1 MKLRVAQREAMA
13 GAHLADA
20 LREVAREYG
29 RALEETLGERLVSV
43 VLYGSVGRGEAGE
56 TSDVD
61 LLVVAERLPQGRFRR
76 QEVLEPA
83 DQRVDALLEELAGQG
98 VHTGVSVI
106 LKTPAEAKRLVP
118 LYLDMVEDAV
128 LLVDRGGFFA
138 ATLDRLRQSL
148 ARLGSRRHR
157 LGRFRYWE
165 LKPDLRPGETFS
177 L

>member
-1 MKLRVAQREAMA
+1 MSGTRLAAELRKVAEAYA
-13 GAHLADA
+13 
-20 LREVAREYG
+20 

-43 VLYGSVGRGEAGE
+43 VLYGSVARGEARE

-61 LLVVAERLPQGRFRR
+61 LLVIAEGLPQRRFRR
-76 QEVLEPA
+76 HDVLEAA
-83 DQRVDALLEELAGQG
+83 DHRVDALLEELAERG
-98 VHTGVSVI
+98 TYTSVSVI
-106 LKTPAEAKRLVP
+106 LKTPEEAGRTVP

-138 ATLDRLRQSL
+138 AILDRLRRSL
-148 ARLGSRRHR
+148 ARLGARRHR

-165 LKPDLRPGETFS
+165 LKPDLRPGEVFS